1 MQLLRIKHWV
11 KNVFVIAPV
20 IFARRFFDLPS
31 LSLSLL
37 AFLSFCLIS
46 SAVYI
51 LNDIKDKECD
61 MNHPKKKERPIA
73 SGRVSPGI
81 AVLIGAVAM
90 FCSLWLGVNLGP
102 EFTWCLVIY
111 AVVNVF
117 YTFMG
122 KHIAIIDVFCIA
134 ASFSLRVLGGSY
146 GIASEPSGW
155 LIVTTF
161 FLSLFLGF
169 GKRRGE
175 MLSLEENSINHREVL
190 LSYDVSFLNSIIVS
204 TGTVSIVLYALYT
217 LDRVVIEQIGTEKL
231 IYSVP
236 FVTYGIFRYILLMSK
251 RKDADPTDLVLHDA
265 GMILSVSLWF
275 IVVVLVIYFWR

>member
-1 MQLLRIKHWV
+1 MKHWV
-11 KNVFVIAPV
+11 KNVFVIVPV
-20 IFARRFFDLPS
+20 VFARRFLDISS
-31 LSLSLL
+31 LLLSLL

-51 LNDIKDKECD
+51 LNDMKDKECD
-61 MNHPKKKERPIA
+61 MNHPRKKERPIA

-81 AVLIGAVAM
+81 AALIGATVM
-90 FCSLWLGVNLGP
+90 FCSLWIGVNLGS
-102 EFTWCLVIY
+102 EFMWCLVIY

-117 YTFMG
+117 YTFLG
-122 KHIAIIDVFCIA
+122 KHIVIIDVFCIA

-175 MLSLEENSINHREVL
+175 ILSLEENAVNHRGVL
-190 LSYDVSFLNSIIVS
+190 MSYDVSFLNSIIVA

-217 LDRVVIEQIGTEKL
+217 LDRVVIEQMGTQKL

-236 FVTYGIFRYILLMSK
+236 FVTYGIFRYILLMFK
-251 RKDADPTDLVLHDA
+251 GKDADPTDLVLHDV

-275 IVVVLVIYFWR
+275 ITVLLVVYFWR